1 MRITALILALLVGA
15 SGVIAAAGD
24 YPERPVR
31 LIVPFPAGGSTDAL
45 LRPLASAASKH
56 LGQPIVIENKP
67 GASGTLGV
75 TTMLQSKPDGYTLAQ
90 IPVTV
95 FTAAH
100 VGSVP
105 FDPRKDITYIVHLTG
120 YTFGLVVRSDAPWKT
135 VEGLVAYARAH
146 PGEVTYAT
154 AGPASPGHLAI
165 EQLAAIA
172 QVQLLH
178 VPFKGAADAL
188 IALLG
193 GHVQVVATSSG
204 WAPHVESGKLRLLA
218 TFSPVRTRRWA
229 SVPTMKELGYDVVV
243 TSPYGIGGPRGMD
256 AQIVEKVHAAFKKAL
271 EDPATVDAL
280 ARLDQVV
287 DYKGPK
293 DYASFAQELYSEQG
307 ALVRRLG
314 IHSQ

>member
-1 MRITALILALLVGA
+1 MRVTVLIFALFCAA
-15 SGVIAAAGD
+15 SGVIAAAGG

-31 LIVPFPAGGSTDAL
+31 LIVPYPAGGPTDAL

-67 GASGTLGV
+67 GANGTLGV
-75 TTMLQSKPDGYTLAQ
+75 TTMVQSKPDGYTLAQ

-100 VGSVP
+100 LGSLP

-135 VEGLVAYARAH
+135 VDGLLAHARAH
-146 PGEVTYAT
+146 PGDVTYGT
-154 AGPASPGHLAI
+154 AGLASPGHLAM
-165 EQLAAIA
+165 EQLAATA

-178 VPFKGAADAL
+178 VPFKGASDAL
-188 IALLG
+188 TGLLG
-193 GHVQVVATSSG
+193 GHIQAVALSSG

-218 TFSPVRTRRWA
+218 TFTPVRTRRWA
-229 SVPTMKELGYDVVV
+229 SVPTMKELGYDVIV

-271 EDPATVDAL
+271 EDPATVDAM

-287 DYKGPK
+287 DYKGPR
-293 DYASFAQELYSEQG
+293 DYALLAQQLYSEQG

-314 IHSQ
+314 IRTQ